1 MATIFSRII
10 SGELPGTFV
19 YRDEVAVSFLTINPI
34 TPGHA
39 LVVPVVEVDHWLDLD
54 DDTVAHLNV
63 VAKKVGRAQVA
74 ALGAPRVGLV
84 IAGLEVPHT
93 HLHVLPM
100 RSMADLDFRNATE
113 ASPDDL
119 AAMAVK
125 LRAALGPDASE

>member
-19 YRDEVAVSFLTINPI
+19 YRDEVAVSFLSINPI

-74 ALGAPRVGLV
+74 ALGVPRVGLV

-119 AAMAVK
+119 AAMAEK

>member
-10 SGELPGTFV
+10 SGELAGTFV
-19 YRDEVAVSFLTINPI
+19 YRDEVAVSFLSINPI

-74 ALGAPRVGLV
+74 ALGVPRVGLV

-119 AAMAVK
+119 AAMAEK

>member
-19 YRDEVAVSFLTINPI
+19 YRDEVAVSFLSINPI

-74 ALGAPRVGLV
+74 ALGVPRVGLV

-119 AAMAVK
+119 AAMAAK
-125 LRAALGPDASE
+125 LRTALGPDASE

>member
-19 YRDEVAVSFLTINPI
+19 YRDEVAVSFLSINPI

-74 ALGAPRVGLV
+74 ALGVPRVGLV

-119 AAMAVK
+119 AAMAAK
-125 LRAALGPDASE
+125 LRTALGPHASE

>member
-63 VAKKVGRAQVA
+63 VAKKVGRVQVA